1 MNKVILTGRITQN
14 LEKRETTSGI
24 LVCKYTLAVQRD
36 KDNTDFINCTT
47 FGQFVDTL
55 VKYCN
60 KGDLIGIEGRLQTG
74 SYEKDGEK
82 RYTTDVI
89 TDKVEFLNTKK
100 ENKKEDDATPNNEQ
114 SISKYEVE
122 IDDDDLPF

>member
-1 MNKVILTGRITQN
+1 MNRIILTGRIAN
-14 LEKRETTSGI
+14 ELEKRETTSGI

-55 VKYCN
+55 IKYCN

-89 TDKVEFLNTKK
+89 TDKIEFLNTKK
-100 ENKKEDDATPNNEQ
+100 ENKKEDDATQNNEP

-122 IDDDDLPF
+122 LVDDDLPF